1 MLNEKLSQKLH
12 GWVRNKIVP
21 GVSYAYLKAGQMQ
34 SEVFGY
40 SQLFPTK
47 EILQPEMLYDL
58 ASLTKVIGTTTVIM
72 HLVETEQ
79 VKIDDPVAQFL
90 PKFKDK
96 RVTLRHLLTHTSALT
111 GYIQNRDE
119 LPAPDLLNALYTLE
133 VGPWFEEKVVY
144 ADIGLI
150 LLGQI
155 IEVAYNQP
163 VQTVIQEKVLTPL
176 GMNTA
181 TFTPTPALTVPTEL
195 SPKRGLIRGQVHD
208 PKAFTLGRHCGSAG
222 LFAALTDLVK
232 FSQWFLTGKN
242 YGPGPVPI
250 SPATIASLYQD
261 WTPSGKL
268 GRSLGWDLRVR
279 IDGRYALYHTGFTG
293 TFLFLDQVSQ
303 EALIVLTNRI
313 HPQSRNERFLLAR
326 DALIQEFF
334 VNSK

>member
-1 MLNEKLSQKLH
+1 MLNEKLSQTLH
-12 GWVRNKIVP
+12 GWVREKVVP

-40 SQLFPTK
+40 SQIFPAK

-58 ASLTKVIGTTTVIM
+58 ASLTKVVGTTTVIM
-72 HLVETEQ
+72 HLVETKQ
-79 VKIDDPVAQFL
+79 VQIDDPVAQYL

-119 LPAPDLLNALYTLE
+119 LSAPDLLNALYTLE
-133 VGPWFEEKVVY
+133 VGSWFEEKVVY

-155 IEVAYNQP
+155 IESVYNQP

-181 TFTPTPALTVPTEL
+181 TFTPSPALTVPTEL

-222 LFAALTDLVK
+222 LFATLTDLVK

-250 SPATIASLYQD
+250 SPTTIASFYQD
-261 WTPSGKL
+261 WTPNGKL
-268 GRSLGWDLRVR
+268 GRSLGWDLRFR
-279 IDGRYALYHTGFTG
+279 ADGRPALYHTGFTG